1 MKTGKRAGIRPS
13 PDGSDSRRIRDL
25 SQRLRDVTRNS
36 ILTAVVEEARYD
48 VATDE
53 ELLGWHSQGDARA
66 AEALL
71 SRYRGFARMKV
82 RSYFLAGADRDD
94 ILQEAMIGL
103 FKAIRDFRSEKETS
117 FRAFADVCITRQLIT
132 AIRSARCQKHAPLN
146 TYVSLSKP
154 IASNEEPDRQLMDVL
169 CGPSHLDPLEV
180 VIATE
185 DLGDMKAACTELLS
199 AFETEVLRLYSEG
212 TSYQEIGR
220 VLDRE
225 AKSIDNALQR
235 IKRKIEIYLRTR
247 DAGDGLGSV
256 NARPVRRRR
265 VEDAG
270 GRTAGCRPAP
280 PTTLR

>member
-1 MKTGKRAGIRPS
+1 MGTRPPS
-13 PDGSDSRRIRDL
+13 PSAAGTVDPKGVSVRGL
-25 SQRLRDVTRNS
+25 AERLKDVTRNS

-53 ELLGWHSQGDARA
+53 ELIAWHHAGDSGA

-71 SRYRGFARMKV
+71 SRYRGLARLKA

-103 FKAIRDFRSEKETS
+103 YKAIRDFQAEKQVS

-132 AIRSARCQKHAPLN
+132 AIRSARCQKHGPLN

-154 IASNEEPDRQLMDVL
+154 IASDEEPDRQLVDVL
-169 CGPSHLDPLEV
+169 SGPTHLDPLEV

-185 DLGDMKAACTELLS
+185 ELGDIKAALGELLS
-199 AFETEVLRLYSEG
+199 AFETDVLYLYADG
-212 TSYQEIGR
+212 KSYQEIGR
-220 VLDRE
+220 HLDRE

-235 IKRKIEIYLRTR
+235 IKRKIEVYLATR
-247 DAGDGLGSV
+247 DPEEPRDARRPTRSIRVTAAAGH
-256 NARPVRRRR
+256 PH
-265 VEDAG
+265 
-270 GRTAGCRPAP
+270 
-280 PTTLR
+280 